1 MQWKGRPELCETK
14 AKSTPSGKEST
25 LVGSEGGGLR
35 DAKTKYKAGLCL
47 TRRIITSH
55 VSQEGIASRLSIGG
69 EASLPT
75 WQRPRRWYNHSRS
88 GVQRASAA
96 EHGDR

>member
-1 MQWKGRPELCETK
+1 MRWKGRQELCDTK

-25 LVGSEGGGLR
+25 LVGSGGGGYV
-35 DAKTKYKAGLCL
+35 KTKYRAGLCL

-69 EASLPT
+69 EASSLT
-75 WQRPRRWYNHSRS
+75 WQRPRLRI
-88 GVQRASAA
+88 QCAA
-96 EHGDR
+96 EHGDW